1 MSNEYKDKVYRA
13 VVCQFKEELK
23 VTQKGVI
30 KRLGGGSEQTIAKYI
45 GIIKAEISEKEI
57 ALFSPSLPP
66 ELIPIL
72 EGIYNKSMEFA
83 VLALDDERQGHNLKT
98 QKAIDEKNAAK
109 SSLEAE
115 VEFSRSRDIELIESK
130 NANETLKNDNLRIQK
145 IYEEQAAL
153 LIVTT
158 NKMDG
163 LIEKGKLDKLTLANE
178 YKEALFETKQD
189 YREQVNTYILQ
200 VAKVENEKIEVAKQ
214 IDFERSRSTDETARL
229 YREIDLIKTQW
240 KEEKL
245 ALAAVS
251 RRLESELDI
260 SHAREDRDQG
270 IKSDLENRLND
281 SVNELIKL
289 KNSDVKKQIEG

>member
-1 MSNEYKDKVYRA
+1 
-13 VVCQFKEELK
+13 
-23 VTQKGVI
+23 
-30 KRLGGGSEQTIAKYI
+30 
-45 GIIKAEISEKEI
+45 
-57 ALFSPSLPP
+57 
-66 ELIPIL
+66 
-72 EGIYNKSMEFA
+72 
-83 VLALDDERQGHNLKT
+83 
-98 QKAIDEKNAAK
+98 
-109 SSLEAE
+109 
-115 VEFSRSRDIELIESK
+115 
-130 NANETLKNDNLRIQK
+130 LRIQK